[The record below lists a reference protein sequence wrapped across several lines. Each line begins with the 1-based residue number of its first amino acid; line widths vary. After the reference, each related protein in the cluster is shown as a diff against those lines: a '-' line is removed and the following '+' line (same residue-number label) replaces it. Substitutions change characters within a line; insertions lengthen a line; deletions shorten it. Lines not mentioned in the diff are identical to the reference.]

1 MPPMELS
8 DPDIQRETAA
18 EPAALLSAYLGS
30 GRQEAAFVRLVDRLG
45 GLVFTSALRRTGS
58 RTLAEEVTQTVF
70 AILAKKA
77 EALRSHPNLSAWVFR
92 TTQLE
97 SAKAMRSEIRH
108 QRKIASFA
116 RETDAR
122 QEAPDESLAAWQ
134 AALPE
139 LDASLDQLAEKDRT
153 LVIQRFFEG
162 KRFAEI
168 ANSTGKS
175 EAACKM
181 QLKRALEKL
190 ASLLRSRGIALS
202 VPIIA
207 TGLSAEFAKA
217 APLASQSL
225 AAKSL
230 AASAGI
236 STSTVLTN
244 SLLTMSTAKSSA
256 LTAAAVV
263 AISLF
268 PLIHQHSEASRLRSE
283 INTLEKTA
291 APAIPSR
298 SSPRTAAT
306 NTRSTRT
313 LGEQL
318 QIDTQPVEVGPL
330 LDDLMKVMMEQDLAG
345 LIRVLT
351 PVARMTPDETT
362 KLMEDLEAHDASPE
376 AKSTALTILTSFAP
390 PSDLRERLE
399 SLLRQGATPEMLGEP
414 LRLWAATDP
423 DAALT
428 WFHTAQA
435 DGKLLGIGVNPD
447 PAPAMFAEILV
458 ALAQTQPE
466 RAIALAASMTR
477 DDRQKFR
484 VDTKLA
490 AAFAQASI
498 RSADTPHLDQ
508 DSAIH
513 AGHLAGLKKAESIAD
528 PDLKLATRRAI
539 AESWLTLSPATA
551 REHLPADLLPQ
562 EER

>member
-1 MPPMELS
+1 MPPMELP
-8 DPDIQRETAA
+8 DPDVRHDTAA

-70 AILAKKA
+70 AMLAKKA
-77 EALRSHPNLSAWVFR
+77 AALRSHPNLSAWVFR

-97 SAKAMRSEIRH
+97 SAKAMRTETRH

-116 RETDAR
+116 RETDAH
-122 QEAPDESLAAWQ
+122 QEASDEPLAAWQ

-168 ANSTGKS
+168 ANTTGKS

-190 ASLLRSRGIALS
+190 ASLLRSRGVALS
-202 VPIIA
+202 VPVIA

-230 AASAGI
+230 AASTGI
-236 STSTVLTN
+236 STATVLTN

-263 AISLF
+263 ALSLF

-291 APAIPSR
+291 ALEIPSR
-298 SSPRTAAT
+298 SSTRTTAT
-306 NTRSTRT
+306 NIRSTRT

-318 QIDTQPVEVGPL
+318 QINAQPVEVGPL

-351 PVARMTPDETT
+351 PVARMTPNEYT

-399 SLLRQGATPEMLGEP
+399 RLLRQGATPEMLCEP
-414 LRLWAATDP
+414 LHLWTSTDP
-423 DAALT
+423 EAALA

-508 DSAIH
+508 ASAIQS
-513 AGHLAGLKKAESIAD
+513 GHLAGLKKAESIAD

>member
-1 MPPMELS
+1 MELS
-8 DPDIQRETAA
+8 DPEIRRETAA
-18 EPAALLSAYLGS
+18 GPTALLSAYLGS

-58 RTLAEEVTQTVF
+58 RPLAEEVTQTVF

-77 EALRSHPNLSAWVFR
+77 GALRSHPNLSAWVFR

-97 SAKAMRSEIRH
+97 SAKAMRSETRH

-122 QEAPDESLAAWQ
+122 QEASDEPLAAWQ

-168 ANSTGKS
+168 ANTTGKS

-190 ASLLRSRGIALS
+190 ATLLRSRGIALS
-202 VPIIA
+202 VPVIA

-225 AAKSL
+225 ATKSL
-230 AASAGI
+230 AASTGI
-236 STSTVLTN
+236 TTSTLAANT
-244 SLLTMSTAKSSA
+244 LLTMSTAKSSA

-283 INTLEKTA
+283 INILEKTT

-298 SSPRTAAT
+298 SSPRTAST
-306 NTRSTRT
+306 NTRSART

-318 QIDTQPVEVGPL
+318 QIDAQPVEVGPL

-414 LRLWAATDP
+414 LRLWTSTDP
-423 DAALT
+423 DAALA

-435 DGKLLGIGVNPD
+435 DGKLLGMGVNPD
-447 PAPAMFAEILV
+447 PAPGMFAEILV

-466 RAIALAASMTR
+466 RAIGLAASMTR
-477 DDRQKFR
+477 NDRQKFR

-498 RSADTPHLDQ
+498 RSADTRHLDQ
-508 DSAIH
+508 ASAIRSS
-513 AGHLAGLKKAESIAD
+513 HLAGLNKAESIAD